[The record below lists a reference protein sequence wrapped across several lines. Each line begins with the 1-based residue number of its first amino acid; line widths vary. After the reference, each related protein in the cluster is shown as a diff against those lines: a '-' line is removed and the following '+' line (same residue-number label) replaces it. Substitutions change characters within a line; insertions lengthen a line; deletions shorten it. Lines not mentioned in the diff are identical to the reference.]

1 MHAPVL
7 CPPQSTEGTNQ
18 KGQNSK
24 STVQNPKLQPKSVTH
39 WAGPPAHLPTAAPL
53 NNKWREHMHLW
64 LLDKMALHGQ
74 LQLLLDQDSATIVLV
89 HQYNL
94 LHVA

>member
-1 MHAPVL
+1 
-7 CPPQSTEGTNQ
+7 
-18 KGQNSK
+18 
-24 STVQNPKLQPKSVTH
+24 
-39 WAGPPAHLPTAAPL
+39 
-53 NNKWREHMHLW
+53 MHLW